1 MERYNPDP
9 TWKPV
14 GGVLT
19 PLDSHAAIHC
29 SVSCTRGD
37 VVGGRSCGAALWHS
51 SARSI
56 EGREHG
62 LPVVCRT
69 AAQ

>member
-29 SVSCTRGD
+29 SVSCTRGMSL
-37 VVGGRSCGAALWHS
+37 VAEVAGRRCGIVRRAL
-51 SARSI
+51 
-56 EGREHG
+56 
-62 LPVVCRT
+62 
-69 AAQ
+69 